1 MMKISA
7 TQIDLMIKNIIR
19 MFQPWKWFSFNQ
31 PKEIAPKVN
40 KPSQLTLI
48 KNHLEEYGSITT
60 LYALD
65 NKLHRLKKEIY
76 KLRQMGYDIKTQI
89 LFVNGQRQIKYTL
102 ISTPLM
108 KHELGI

>member
-1 MMKISA
+1 M
-7 TQIDLMIKNIIR
+7 
-19 MFQPWKWFSFNQ
+19 
-31 PKEIAPKVN
+31 
-40 KPSQLTLI
+40 
-48 KNHLEEYGSITT
+48 
-60 LYALD
+60 D